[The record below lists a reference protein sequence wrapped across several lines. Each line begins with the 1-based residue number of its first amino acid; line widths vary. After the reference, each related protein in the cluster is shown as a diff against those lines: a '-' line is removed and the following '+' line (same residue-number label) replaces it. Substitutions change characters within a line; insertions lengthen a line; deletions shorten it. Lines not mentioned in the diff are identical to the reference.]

1 MNVCT
6 WGSAAVSRR
15 TLVIHEGCLEKP
27 NAVVVA
33 DSYLLLGCL
42 FPTFLK
48 DCTVPRGC
56 FFVLRLSLGLKM
68 VEVC

>member
-1 MNVCT
+1 MYAPG
-6 WGSAAVSRR
+6 GSAAVSRR

-42 FPTFLK
+42 FPTLFK
-48 DCTVPRGC
+48 DCTVPKGC
-56 FFVLRLSLGLKM
+56 CFRLSLGLKM